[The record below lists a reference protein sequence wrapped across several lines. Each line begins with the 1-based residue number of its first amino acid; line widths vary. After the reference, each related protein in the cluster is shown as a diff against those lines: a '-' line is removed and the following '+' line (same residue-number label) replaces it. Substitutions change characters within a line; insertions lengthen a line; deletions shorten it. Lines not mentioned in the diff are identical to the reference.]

1 MEGNA
6 DHLFLFLEM
15 EILARQL
22 MRRATVCAGKTL
34 RAGVDLLAVQ
44 HDVEKSPSCTAQV
57 CILIVVV
64 VASTGGW
71 ERD

>member
-1 MEGNA
+1 
-6 DHLFLFLEM
+6 
-15 EILARQL
+15 

-34 RAGVDLLAVQ
+34 RAGVDLLDVQ

-64 VASTGGW
+64 VVASTGGW
-71 ERD
+71 ERDW